1 MANIFDYI
9 IWRGDLP
16 FASAP
21 VCNADYVALSQ
32 IALLDL
38 SGVIPKRG
46 SVTLGDAYAR
56 FLSKKSGK
64 IGYIIPEDIKAL
76 FEKMA
81 DSSRFRPLLLHH
93 YVDEVDIETDTQFS
107 ALTLDDPKSR
117 TRFVVFSGTDDTLAG
132 WKENFNLLYRTPT
145 VAQIRSVRY
154 LDSQA
159 EDFDGDIY
167 VLGHS
172 KGGHLAMYSS
182 LGCKKPNADKI
193 KKIINLD
200 GPGMP
205 DGLKRKKLNADIYSK
220 TEAFLPQSSIIGRL
234 FEHGETFHIVHSN
247 AKGLFQHDCFSWE
260 ILGPDIVREPS
271 FDEDGEGVDAC
282 FRTVIAELTA
292 DEKEFFV
299 ESLFGLMYSTGATT
313 LTELVANTREFVR
326 LWLRADGETK
336 KSLNRVLLLFL
347 KDKYFRKCIFET
359 FKEMRKNTRSGEAAR
374 LEEEAAALVSAAER
388 EDAVQPVSAP
398 AESEKKA
405 KPARKKA
412 EKKAKPSAD
421 TAAKEAEPKPVE
433 EGEKADSFAK
443 KAANRKKSAS
453 HAAESPAAE
462 PAAKPAAKPAPAE
475 QKAAAAPKTKKS
487 DAKNPVAAKKSA
499 VNAPASTAKQPATG
513 KKTPAAKNAAGRK
526 KK

>member
-388 EDAVQPVSAP
+388 EDAVRLVPAP
-398 AESEKKA
+398 AEPEKKA
-405 KPARKKA
+405 KPARKKVEKKT

-421 TAAKEAEPKPVE
+421 TAAKEAESKPEGKE
-433 EGEKADSFAK
+433 ENADSFAK
-443 KAANRKKSAS
+443 KAANRKKPITAT
-453 HAAESPAAE
+453 AESPAAE
-462 PAAKPAAKPAPAE
+462 PAAKPAAKPARAN

-487 DAKNPVAAKKSA
+487 DAKNPVAAKK
-499 VNAPASTAKQPATG
+499 PASG